1 MDAPYIHLFDTTL
14 RDGAQTAGIDFSAD
28 DKRRIARLLDG
39 LGLDYIEGGWPGA
52 NPTDDDFF
60 GKPPPLQR
68 AKLVAFGMTRR
79 PGVSAAN
86 DPGLAAIL
94 NASVDVF
101 CFVGKASAYQ
111 AEVALGVSLDEN
123 LSMIGDTATVAS
135 ARLSEV
141 LYDAEHFFDGYKANP
156 DYALA
161 CLKAAQDGGA
171 RWLVLCDTNG
181 GTLPDEVSRII
192 GEVRQQVPSEQLAVH
207 FHNDTENAVA
217 NSLAAI
223 AAGARQVQGTL
234 NGIGERCGNAN
245 LSVLIPTLRLKTDY
259 DIAVDETT
267 LQQMTPVSRQL
278 DLLLNRK
285 PAERMAYVGTRAF
298 AHKGGLHASAVARD
312 PRTYEHVPPEAVG
325 NKRDVVISDQAGKSN
340 LLTQFAEF
348 GLNIAADDPRL
359 AKLLTRIKALEV
371 DSGLS
376 FDGADA
382 SFELF
387 CRRFLDAVPRY
398 FELDRFRVI
407 DERRW
412 NVRQERVVEAVAMV
426 QIELQGEER
435 MEAAKGSGPVDA
447 LNQALRK
454 VLLDAYPLL
463 DKVQLSDYRVR
474 IIDSHRGTAAITR
487 VHIESQ
493 ADETTWTTIGVSHN
507 ILDASYQALEDALVW
522 YLFRQGAVPLS
533 LPLARKAQG
542 KP

>member
-1 MDAPYIHLFDTTL
+1 M
-14 RDGAQTAGIDFSAD
+14 
-28 DKRRIARLLDG
+28 
-39 LGLDYIEGGWPGA
+39 
-52 NPTDDDFF
+52 PTSRC
-60 GKPPPLQR
+60 LSQR
-68 AKLVAFGMTRR
+68 
-79 PGVSAAN
+79 
-86 DPGLAAIL
+86 
-94 NASVDVF
+94 
-101 CFVGKASAYQ
+101 
-111 AEVALGVSLDEN
+111 
-123 LSMIGDTATVAS
+123 
-135 ARLSEV
+135 
-141 LYDAEHFFDGYKANP
+141 
-156 DYALA
+156 
-161 CLKAAQDGGA
+161 
-171 RWLVLCDTNG
+171 
-181 GTLPDEVSRII
+181 
-192 GEVRQQVPSEQLAVH
+192 
-207 FHNDTENAVA
+207 
-217 NSLAAI
+217 
-223 AAGARQVQGTL
+223 
-234 NGIGERCGNAN
+234 
-245 LSVLIPTLRLKTDY
+245 RLKTDY
-259 DIAVDETT
+259 IAVDETT

-348 GLNIAADDPRL
+348 GLKIAADDPRL

-382 SFELF
+382 SRAILPPHP
-387 CRRFLDAVPRY
+387 DAVPRY

-493 ADETTWTTIGVSHN
+493 DGETTWTTIGVSHN

-533 LPLARKAQG
+533 PPLARKAG
-542 KP
+542 NLSHCCAKSVADLAPDNRVMLALARSVCR